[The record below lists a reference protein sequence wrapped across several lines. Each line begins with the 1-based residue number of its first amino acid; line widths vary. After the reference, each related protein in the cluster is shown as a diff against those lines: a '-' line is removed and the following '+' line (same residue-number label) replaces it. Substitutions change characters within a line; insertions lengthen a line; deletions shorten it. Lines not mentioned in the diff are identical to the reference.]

1 MCPPSNHLNTSG
13 CKLSVK
19 IHQKVIFYNT
29 MVFLCLLVGFVGQVI
44 AVDIPENLEDEIC
57 KNSKSGICNLRASWG
72 YLASNGPVQD
82 RFVLLDIPDRFPALS
97 GHMANQLW

>member
-1 MCPPSNHLNTSG
+1 
-13 CKLSVK
+13 
-19 IHQKVIFYNT
+19 
-29 MVFLCLLVGFVGQVI
+29 MVSFLCLLVGFVGQAI
-44 AVDIPENLEDEIC
+44 GAGIPEKLENEIC